1 MKSQRVKEHNCPADK
16 RNVVEPA
23 GEWSE
28 EDVLGQLSGPDS
40 LVLLDR
46 WKSDGSVR
54 MLAAAALDSAVNS
67 GSRWFATRYLG
78 EFTDEEAVGALE
90 RLLSDDEM
98 RLREQAARSLGEVG
112 PDARPALP
120 ALVRALFDGEG
131 PVRVAAARTLGRI
144 GDESVVPDLLKAAD
158 TTPWDTLH
166 GWVTDSLVRLHAPQA
181 SDHLVRRLESEKPW
195 QRRWA
200 ASKLGEVGRTE
211 ALGPLVQA
219 RSRDPLHRRTYT
231 RAMR

>member
-144 GDESVVPDLLKAAD
+144 GDAVGCAGSPQGCGHDTVGHPARVCGSRTASSPAPRAAGLR
-158 TTPWDTLH
+158 PP
-166 GWVTDSLVRLHAPQA
+166 SPA
-181 SDHLVRRLESEKPW
+181 S
-195 QRRWA
+195 
-200 ASKLGEVGRTE
+200 
-211 ALGPLVQA
+211 
-219 RSRDPLHRRTYT
+219 
-231 RAMR
+231 